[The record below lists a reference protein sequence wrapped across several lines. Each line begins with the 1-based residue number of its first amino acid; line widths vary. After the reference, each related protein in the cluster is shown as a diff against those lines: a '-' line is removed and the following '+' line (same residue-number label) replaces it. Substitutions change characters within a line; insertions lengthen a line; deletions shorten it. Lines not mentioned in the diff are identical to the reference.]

1 MKRHLRQSHSD
12 KDTLYSER
20 HQQLK
25 EIIGEIR
32 RFERLIKENANL
44 VDNMILPQLK
54 AMSTTYNEHKNKYR
68 KLKQAGFVVRERIKK
83 ADREMHAMLQDHDK
97 QAVNHTQVRHI
108 EAQLQGERDRLQA
121 ESKEMDKLLENR
133 EQIDKE
139 YRRAQQS
146 LALKER
152 EMLYKI
158 DNMTNIPVS
167 QSVTSLNATQLS
179 MLSNQRQQEVD
190 EERMKKRFAEIEDKI
205 RDALAQKEEVDM
217 KIADYKQAL

>member
-1 MKRHLRQSHSD
+1 
-12 KDTLYSER
+12 
-20 HQQLK
+20 
-25 EIIGEIR
+25 
-32 RFERLIKENANL
+32 
-44 VDNMILPQLK
+44 
-54 AMSTTYNEHKNKYR
+54 
-68 KLKQAGFVVRERIKK
+68 
-83 ADREMHAMLQDHDK
+83 
-97 QAVNHTQVRHI
+97 
-108 EAQLQGERDRLQA
+108 
-121 ESKEMDKLLENR
+121 MDKLLENR

-179 MLSNQRQQEVD
+179 MLSNQRQQELD
-190 EERMKKRFAEIEDKI
+190 EERMKKLFAEIEDKI

>member
-1 MKRHLRQSHSD
+1 
-12 KDTLYSER
+12 
-20 HQQLK
+20 
-25 EIIGEIR
+25 
-32 RFERLIKENANL
+32 
-44 VDNMILPQLK
+44 
-54 AMSTTYNEHKNKYR
+54 
-68 KLKQAGFVVRERIKK
+68 
-83 ADREMHAMLQDHDK
+83 
-97 QAVNHTQVRHI
+97 
-108 EAQLQGERDRLQA
+108 
-121 ESKEMDKLLENR
+121 MDKLLENR

-152 EMLYKI
+152 EMLYTI